1 MSEVAKKAARRPP
14 RKSAPATG
22 AQLPLRQVLPPDV
35 PPSTP
40 PRHRQ
45 SLQAVGLF
53 AGVGGIEFGLHSA
66 GHRTLL
72 LCENDP
78 GASEVLKVRFPNTP
92 QHQDVRTLSAL
103 PKEVDLV
110 AAGFPCQDLSQAGST
125 RGISGSRSGLVGE
138 VFRLLEQRRVDW
150 VLLENVPF
158 MLQLAS
164 GHALDVIVSQ
174 LERLGYAWAYRTVDT
189 RAFGLPQRRERVFL
203 LATNQG
209 DPRTVL
215 FADDAGEPALPE
227 YRSGAA
233 FGFYWTEGVRGLG
246 AAVDAVPTL
255 KGGSTIGIPSP
266 PAILMPN
273 GDVVKPDIRDAERL
287 QGFPAD
293 WTQPACSIVKPGHRW
308 KLVGNSVTVDVARW
322 IGERLAVPGVYDGSW
337 DARILPGAPWPRSAW
352 NLGEGRYTA
361 QLSTWPFQRPI
372 IRLAEFLQ
380 YPTTPLSSKAT
391 AGFLTRAGRGSLRF
405 PTGFLAAIQTHLSRM
420 EASNAG
426 EPPRRANRDKRART
440 DRTTASATSIQA

>member
-1 MSEVAKKAARRPP
+1 MSEVETKAAERPP
-14 RKSAPATG
+14 RECARAVGT
-22 AQLPLRQVLPPDV
+22 QLPLRQVVSPDARLAN
-35 PPSTP
+35 P
-40 PRHRQ
+40 PRPRR

-53 AGVGGIEFGLHSA
+53 AGVGGIEHGFHLA

-72 LCENDP
+72 LCENDL
-78 GASEVLKVRFPNTP
+78 GAAEVLKVRFPDTP
-92 QHQDVRTLSAL
+92 QHQDVRTLTSL
-103 PKEVDLV
+103 PEDVDLV

-125 RGISGSRSGLVGE
+125 RGILGARSGLVGE
-138 VFRLLEQRRVDW
+138 VFRLLERRRVDW
-150 VLLENVPF
+150 ILLENVPF

-174 LERLGYAWAYRTVDT
+174 FERLGYAWAYRTVDT

-203 LATNQG
+203 LASNKE
-209 DPRTVL
+209 DPRAVL
-215 FADDAGEPALPE
+215 FADDAGEPALPK
-227 YRSGAA
+227 YRSGAT

-287 QGFPAD
+287 QGFPGD
-293 WTQPACSIVKPGHRW
+293 WTQPACIAVKPGHRW

-322 IGERLAVPGVYDGSW
+322 IGERLAVPGAYDGSW
-337 DARILPGAPWPRSAW
+337 DARILPGSPWPRSAW

-361 QLSTWPFQRPI
+361 QLSAWPFRRPI
-372 IRLAEFLQ
+372 TPLAEFLQ
-380 YPTTPLSSKAT
+380 YPTTPLSTKAT

-405 PTGFLAAIQTHLSRM
+405 PTGFLAAIQTHLTRM
-420 EASNAG
+420 EAKGHN
-426 EPPRRANRDKRART
+426 EEHTRREKRPRSHRI
-440 DRTTASATSIQA
+440 TASAASLEA